1 MSNLSFSVS
10 RFFLLLFSLSL
21 SLSLSFSLCLSNPHW
36 VLTFFQCWMLRFIL
50 LRLKPNNVNAIFK
63 AVYQCGSLN
72 RWNLC
77 RPKTMQCYFNFDA
90 SEIVSTKQKW
100 LKNIQEVEHLQF
112 LIRKIPSRNKS
123 GSSFTRIN
131 YFHVNI
137 ENKSKKSFL
146 HFIVLKIV
154 WAM

>member
-1 MSNLSFSVS
+1 
-10 RFFLLLFSLSL
+10 
-21 SLSLSFSLCLSNPHW
+21 
-36 VLTFFQCWMLRFIL
+36 MLRFIL
-50 LRLKPNNVNAIFK
+50 LRLKPNNVIAIFK

-154 WAM
+154 CGVGRSFEFSSKTGWRMDWGPQGFTFSTFYCCPNLT

>member
-1 MSNLSFSVS
+1 
-10 RFFLLLFSLSL
+10 
-21 SLSLSFSLCLSNPHW
+21 
-36 VLTFFQCWMLRFIL
+36 
-50 LRLKPNNVNAIFK
+50 
-63 AVYQCGSLN
+63 
-72 RWNLC
+72 
-77 RPKTMQCYFNFDA
+77 MQCYFNFDA

-154 WAM
+154 CGVGRSFENRSFENSYFLPHRSC